1 MKITFFH
8 HFVNSLKKELKHNT
22 FDYLIL
28 LTASVFFLISLSF
41 FSYSRL
47 TMFIVILLFASFY
60 IIWGALHHSLKKDL
74 YLKNLLEYILIGFLA
89 LILIKTLFF
98 P

>member
-8 HFVNSLKKELKHNT
+8 HFFSNLKKELKQNT
-22 FDYLIL
+22 LDYLIL
-28 LTASVFFLISLSF
+28 LTAAVFFLISLSF
-41 FSYSRL
+41 FSNNRM
-47 TMFIVILLFASFY
+47 TMFVVVLIFVSFY
-60 IIWGALHHSLKKDL
+60 IIWGAFHHSLKKNL

-89 LILIKTLFF
+89 LILIKILIF